1 MKLFSEKLTKYKFII
16 LPVFT
21 LVEISSFILI
31 FVEYKS
37 PYLKVFDDAKIV
49 AINKTIS
56 ITHTLNEIIKLSLHR
71 YLQDLKLA
79 GKHMS
84 FLLNNEIN
92 NKSQFYQNLM
102 KDGDKKIYYATLE
115 ELKDKFP
122 YYYNEDERRFLYLD
136 KYNNDYIKNKSKTQN
151 LMDELMNKSIHH
163 ELNAISYYKANGN
176 LSDINNDSVK
186 KLSAKYLISILK
198 TNFIKRFSVKG
209 SNLELLSYFILINDE
224 IYLYP
229 PEAYNNS
236 LIYLTRNTYKCND
249 NNNTFPLCIYNQ
261 IISNIKNLTITRNI
275 SINEH
280 LFPIITNL
288 KSDYE
293 KVLNFLCLRIPFGQK
308 MNMSDYSYAPFLC
321 MEINYTKVFEEI
333 HFKRKEAINLIFF
346 SMDFIPIYTD
356 KSEVYEDIKKVFN
369 DTKFGNYSI
378 NVLKK
383 FSFFHFLYVD
393 IFKEPSLLKKHE
405 ISMEDILQEF
415 DIIKRKIFSAIAIF
429 RNTKNEYFTLDIE
442 KTICKSDIYYNSK
455 KCSKDTVLLVIY
467 PLRIDFNAINSYYI
481 EDPNIALNQ
490 TLFYSMSFID
500 NNYNY
505 MKWKINQIVVI
516 IIIKLFLFY
525 FISSMCLIFLYFI
538 FVQIF
543 YEKEYSPINEL
554 LYIIKGGSFFDI
566 KDKNEILQKKQG
578 MKMEPNNKEM
588 HEIKNLFDY
597 LVKTMLLKINLEQNR
612 NNTSKKEEKE
622 KNKKNQINSI
632 HNIKA
637 NNALTNK
644 NNIDTLNEYMD
655 LINNINNAEIKIMF
669 GFIISYDHF
678 RKGFYKL
685 SENEFKNLIIDMN
698 LYQNKLSNKNENN
711 DSKLKD
717 SISRCSKISYLNEYS
732 LTNELSET
740 TLPIIKVKLMA
751 QKIYYL
757 YALSIYNQER
767 IKASGDKKYNKD
779 NAKKRYE
786 EAIKYFIECKNVS
799 ILLGTDTIRQIFSLI
814 MISKCYIELKN
825 YKESMININE
835 ALLLYSDLQ
844 KAFKDKPYFN
854 PKIMMFTE
862 NYIFQSIMLTM
873 AQTTYNFNKYP
884 QSCWILMKMI
894 ETSPFIFNMIHF
906 QSSFLLYNCLSQ
918 IEILNNLPFRQTDKY
933 KKKMSKMFA
942 RINVRLLNKE
952 KNAYKDS
959 RSSGN
964 TNNLV
969 SNPSATNTQV
979 NNISISYENMNQSNL
994 KKVNKNKEMY
1004 TNKYSISVSSL
1015 NHFSR
1020 NRYKNITLCI
1030 SEKLIQEINGDELKD
1045 VIIKFFKK
1053 CFSNGIEEDKFGFI
1067 QFSCN
1072 GKKTISIKSDS
1083 IEIFLQ
1089 KLEMNKM
1096 AFKINDALTQNNN
1109 EIQFMEFSNLF
1120 LSIIK
1125 SHKQSNYEDR
1135 GDNIIIIFI
1144 NTSDIRFNGE
1154 KECVDTINELNNNN
1168 YSVIL
1173 FTYDNEIEPEKI
1185 EGIYSFVYGLN
1196 DGHFFKAKN
1205 YQQIKQVFMNF
1216 CVKDSQEKFN
1226 NYNYEITDFM
1236 L

>member
-16 LPVFT
+16 LSVFT
-21 LVEISSFILI
+21 LVEISSFTLLL
-31 FVEYKS
+31 VQYKS
-37 PYLKVFDDAKIV
+37 PYLKVFDDSKTV
-49 AINKTIS
+49 TINKTIA

-71 YLQDLKLA
+71 YSQDLKLA
-79 GKHMS
+79 GKHML
-84 FLLNNEIN
+84 FLLNDGIN
-92 NKSQFYQNLM
+92 NKSQYYQNM
-102 KDGDKKIYYATLE
+102 ISDNDKKIYYATLE

-122 YYYNEDERRFLYLD
+122 YYFKEDARSFFYLD
-136 KYNNDYIKNKSKTQN
+136 KYIHDYFENKTKAQYI
-151 LMDELMNKSIHH
+151 LDELMNKTIHP
-163 ELNAISYYKANGN
+163 ELNSISYYKTNGN
-176 LSDINNDSVK
+176 IDNVNNV
-186 KLSAKYLISILK
+186 SAKYLISILK
-198 TNFIKRFSVKG
+198 TNFVKRIAMRG
-209 SNLELLSYFILINDE
+209 RDLEILNYFLLINDE
-224 IYLYP
+224 MYLYP

-236 LIYLTRNTYKCND
+236 LIYLLKDTYKCN
-249 NNNTFPLCIYNQ
+249 NNFPSCAYNQ
-261 IISNIKNLTITRNI
+261 IINNIKSVHKERNI
-275 SINEH
+275 SDNDYI
-280 LFPIITNL
+280 FPISTNL
-288 KSDYE
+288 KLDYE
-293 KVLNFLCLRIPFGQK
+293 KVLNSLCLRIPFGK
-308 MNMSDYSYAPFLC
+308 KFIISNYSYAPLLC
-321 MEINYTKVFEEI
+321 MEINYTKVFENIYFQE
-333 HFKRKEAINLIFF
+333 KEAITFIFF
-346 SMDFIPIYTD
+346 SNDTTFIPIYTN
-356 KSEVYEDIKKVFN
+356 KNGVYEDIKKIFN
-369 DTKFGNYSI
+369 DTKFGNYSL
-378 NVLKK
+378 NVLKR
-383 FSFFHFLYVD
+383 FSFFHFLYLD
-393 IFKEPSLLKKHE
+393 LFKDSSLLKKNE
-405 ISMEDILQEF
+405 IKMEDILYEF
-415 DIIKRKIFSAIAIF
+415 DITTKKIFEGINSF
-429 RNTKNEYFTLDIE
+429 RNTKNDYFTLEIE
-442 KTICKSDIYYNSK
+442 KTGCKSDIYYNSK
-455 KCSKDTVLLVIY
+455 KCGKDSVLLIIY
-467 PLRIDFNAINSYYI
+467 PLRIDFNGINSDYI
-481 EDPNIALNQ
+481 DDPNVTLNQ
-490 TLFYSMSFID
+490 TLFYSMAFID
-500 NNYNY
+500 NNYKY

-516 IIIKLFLFY
+516 IIIKLFFFY

-554 LYIIKGGSFFDI
+554 LYIIKGGSFFDL
-566 KDKNEILQKKQG
+566 KDKNEILQKKQK
-578 MKMEPNNKEM
+578 MKIEPNNKEM

-597 LVKTMLLKINLEQNR
+597 LVKTMLLKINFEQNG
-612 NNTSKKEEKE
+612 NNMSKKESKE
-622 KNKKNQINSI
+622 KNKKGQLNNISN

-637 NNALTNK
+637 NNALMSK

-669 GFIISYDHF
+669 AFIISYGHF

-740 TLPIIKVKLMA
+740 TLPIIKVKLLA

-757 YALSIYNQER
+757 YALSIYNQEK
-767 IKASGDKKYNKD
+767 IKANGDKKYNKD
-779 NAKKRYE
+779 NTKKRYE
-786 EAIKYFIECKNVS
+786 EAIKYFIECKNIS
-799 ILLGTDTIRQIFSLI
+799 ILLGTDIIRQIFSLI

-854 PKIMMFTE
+854 PKMMMFTE

-873 AQTTYNFNKYP
+873 AQTTYTFNKYP
-884 QSCWILMKMI
+884 QTCWILMKMI
-894 ETSPFIFNMIHF
+894 ETSPFIFNMIHY
-906 QSSFLLYNCLSQ
+906 QTCFLLNNCLTQ
-918 IEILNNLPFRQTDKY
+918 IESMNNLPFRQTDKY
-933 KKKMSKMFA
+933 KKKISKMFA
-942 RINVRLLNKE
+942 RINVRLANKE
-952 KNAYKDS
+952 KNLNKDS
-959 RSSGN
+959 RSNNN
-964 TNNLV
+964 TNNMV
-969 SNPSATNTQV
+969 SIPSATNTQV

-994 KKVNKNKEMY
+994 KKMNRNKEMY

-1030 SEKLIQEINGDELKD
+1030 SEKLLQEINGDELKD

-1053 CFSNGIEEDKFGFI
+1053 CFYNGIEEDKFGFI

-1083 IEIFLQ
+1083 IETFLQ
-1089 KLEMNKM
+1089 KLELNKL
-1096 AFKINDALTQNNN
+1096 AFKINDSLTQNNN

-1125 SHKQSNYEDR
+1125 SHKQLNYEDR

-1144 NTSDIRFNGE
+1144 NTSDIRFNGQ

>member
-1 MKLFSEKLTKYKFII
+1 
-16 LPVFT
+16 
-21 LVEISSFILI
+21 
-31 FVEYKS
+31 
-37 PYLKVFDDAKIV
+37 
-49 AINKTIS
+49 
-56 ITHTLNEIIKLSLHR
+56 
-71 YLQDLKLA
+71 
-79 GKHMS
+79 
-84 FLLNNEIN
+84 
-92 NKSQFYQNLM
+92 
-102 KDGDKKIYYATLE
+102 
-115 ELKDKFP
+115 
-122 YYYNEDERRFLYLD
+122 
-136 KYNNDYIKNKSKTQN
+136 
-151 LMDELMNKSIHH
+151 MNK
-163 ELNAISYYKANGN
+163 
-176 LSDINNDSVK
+176 
-186 KLSAKYLISILK
+186 
-198 TNFIKRFSVKG
+198 
-209 SNLELLSYFILINDE
+209 
-224 IYLYP
+224 
-229 PEAYNNS
+229 
-236 LIYLTRNTYKCND
+236 
-249 NNNTFPLCIYNQ
+249 
-261 IISNIKNLTITRNI
+261 
-275 SINEH
+275 
-280 LFPIITNL
+280 
-288 KSDYE
+288 
-293 KVLNFLCLRIPFGQK
+293 
-308 MNMSDYSYAPFLC
+308 
-321 MEINYTKVFEEI
+321 
-333 HFKRKEAINLIFF
+333 KE
-346 SMDFIPIYTD
+346 T
-356 KSEVYEDIKKVFN
+356 
-369 DTKFGNYSI
+369 
-378 NVLKK
+378 
-383 FSFFHFLYVD
+383 
-393 IFKEPSLLKKHE
+393 
-405 ISMEDILQEF
+405 
-415 DIIKRKIFSAIAIF
+415 
-429 RNTKNEYFTLDIE
+429 
-442 KTICKSDIYYNSK
+442 
-455 KCSKDTVLLVIY
+455 
-467 PLRIDFNAINSYYI
+467 
-481 EDPNIALNQ
+481 
-490 TLFYSMSFID
+490 
-500 NNYNY
+500 
-505 MKWKINQIVVI
+505 
-516 IIIKLFLFY
+516 
-525 FISSMCLIFLYFI
+525 
-538 FVQIF
+538 
-543 YEKEYSPINEL
+543 
-554 LYIIKGGSFFDI
+554 
-566 KDKNEILQKKQG
+566 
-578 MKMEPNNKEM
+578 
-588 HEIKNLFDY
+588 
-597 LVKTMLLKINLEQNR
+597 
-612 NNTSKKEEKE
+612 KE
-622 KNKKNQINSI
+622 KNKKGQLNNISN

-637 NNALTNK
+637 NNALMSK

-669 GFIISYDHF
+669 AFIISYGHF

-740 TLPIIKVKLMA
+740 TLPIIKVKLLA

-757 YALSIYNQER
+757 YALSIYNQEK
-767 IKASGDKKYNKD
+767 IKANGDKKYNKD

-786 EAIKYFIECKNVS
+786 EAIKYFIECKNIS
-799 ILLGTDTIRQIFSLI
+799 ILLGTDIIRQIFSLI

-873 AQTTYNFNKYP
+873 AQTTYTFNKYP
-884 QSCWILMKMI
+884 QTCWILMKMI

-906 QSSFLLYNCLSQ
+906 QTCFLLNNCLTQ
-918 IEILNNLPFRQTDKY
+918 IESMNNLPFRQTDKY
-933 KKKMSKMFA
+933 KKKISKMFA
-942 RINVRLLNKE
+942 RINVRLANKE
-952 KNAYKDS
+952 KNLNKDS
-959 RSSGN
+959 RSNNN
-964 TNNLV
+964 TNNMV
-969 SNPSATNTQV
+969 SIPSATNTQV

-994 KKVNKNKEMY
+994 KKMNRNKEMY

-1030 SEKLIQEINGDELKD
+1030 SEKLLQEINGDELKD

-1053 CFSNGIEEDKFGFI
+1053 CFYNGIEEDKFGFI

-1083 IEIFLQ
+1083 IETFLQ
-1089 KLEMNKM
+1089 KLELNKL
-1096 AFKINDALTQNNN
+1096 AFKINDSLTQNNN

-1125 SHKQSNYEDR
+1125 SHKQLNYEDR

-1144 NTSDIRFNGE
+1144 NTSDIRFNGQ